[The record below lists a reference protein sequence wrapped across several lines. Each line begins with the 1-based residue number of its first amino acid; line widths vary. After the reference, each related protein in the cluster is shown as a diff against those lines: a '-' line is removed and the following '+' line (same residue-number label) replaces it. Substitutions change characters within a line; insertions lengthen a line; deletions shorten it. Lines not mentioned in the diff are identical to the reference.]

1 MESHRKFVRPGP
13 SRICPLL
20 VAAAAAG
27 SLLCD
32 RPAAAVDVSV
42 TGNWSV
48 AVGSGDLTNGP
59 GSDLEAI
66 KESSAGQATIDVSAA
81 ASSDDQWRIDVSR
94 LDSVWPSSVALQV
107 RRNSDGSGSGSISGG
122 TSYVATGA
130 SATTFFSGSGN
141 RSSIGLQLEI
151 TGLSTAV
158 TPDAYSTTLIYT
170 VVDL

>member
-94 LDSVWPSSVALQV
+94 LDQV